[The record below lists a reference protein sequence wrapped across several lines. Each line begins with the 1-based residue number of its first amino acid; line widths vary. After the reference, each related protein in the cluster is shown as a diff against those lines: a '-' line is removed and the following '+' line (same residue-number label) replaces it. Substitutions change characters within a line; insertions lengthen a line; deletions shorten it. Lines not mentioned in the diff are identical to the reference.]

1 MLFSSLQHVL
11 EISTVTTDN
20 YRELRGE
27 IENQQ
32 HYLRQCQTMG
42 KGGSLSKNPLKT
54 L

>member
-27 IENQQ
+27 I
-32 HYLRQCQTMG
+32 
-42 KGGSLSKNPLKT
+42 KKNTNVILDNAKRWAKAAHSQIIN
-54 L
+54 

>member
-27 IENQQ
+27 
-32 HYLRQCQTMG
+32 R
-42 KGGSLSKNPLKT
+42 KKT
-54 L
+54 NVILDNAKQWAKAARSQRIH